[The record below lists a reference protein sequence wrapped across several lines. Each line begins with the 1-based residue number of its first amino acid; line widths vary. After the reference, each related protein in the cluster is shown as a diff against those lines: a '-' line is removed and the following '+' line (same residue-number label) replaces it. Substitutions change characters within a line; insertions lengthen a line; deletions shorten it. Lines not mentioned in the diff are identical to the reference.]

1 MKLIKY
7 QTLQTTVIDGVEQPK
22 SEEYMSSLTVA
33 WSPEAEE
40 TAKREA
46 YKGEY
51 EIFDNGNP
59 DPEEQPTQLDRIEAQ
74 ITYTAMI
81 TDTLLEV

>member
-7 QTLQTTVIDGVEQPK
+7 QMHQTIVIDGVEQPK
-22 SEEYMSSLTVA
+22 SEEYMSSITLPYSA
-33 WSPEAEE
+33 ENEEA
-40 TAKREA
+40 AKREA

-51 EIFDNGNP
+51 EIFENGI
-59 DPEEQPTQLDRIEAQ
+59 PEPTEQPTQLDRLEAQ
-74 ITYTAMI
+74 LAYTAMM